1 MGGDAERR
9 TATVVVFVL
18 LWPTFR
24 HNGCIKKGN
33 ETTSIWIHF
42 KVNLV
47 ILLLIHRKH
56 TSMG

>member
-1 MGGDAERR
+1 MSRKWAEMLN
-9 TATVVVFVL
+9 TVVFAVL

-47 ILLLIHRKH
+47 IGLL
-56 TSMG
+56 S